1 MADDMF
7 FAKDDQSLRRGKRVA
22 KRTDTCRPCLVTLRE
37 EDSVEYQGV
46 VMDMTPYGMLIRI
59 MGDVPMGAK
68 VNIQLMRD
76 ETFTT
81 PFSAAHEGTVMR
93 HSVVPG
99 GFTDLGIKLIIRAIP
114 NIHSRPVS
122 MEDVRTANRN
132 AMPRPRSIDFRI
144 GGDPPRRTGR

>member
-22 KRTDTCRPCLVTLRE
+22 KRTDTCRPCLLSLQDE
-37 EDSVEYQGV
+37 GAAEYQGV

-81 PFSAAHEGTVMR
+81 PFSAAHEGAVMR
-93 HSVVPG
+93 QSAVPG

-114 NIHSRPVS
+114 SIHSKPVS
-122 MEDVRTANRN
+122 MEDVRKSNTN
-132 AMPRPRSIDFRI
+132 AAAPARSIDFRI
-144 GGDPPRRTGR
+144 GDDPPRRAGR